1 MVERNS
7 RSCKQ
12 TANMM
17 PPNNGS
23 TGMNG
28 NGCLGGCNQQGGNQQ
43 GSHHGTENS
52 AACKALLHRLQ
63 ALDFSII
70 DTVLYLNAYPNCRE
84 ALAYYQKLVA
94 ERDALK
100 KGMAQTC
107 RTPVTNF
114 ENDST
119 ESWDWIKGPWPWEA
133 SAN

>member
-1 MVERNS
+1 MVERNF

-12 TANMM
+12 SANIM
-17 PPNNGS
+17 PSPNGN

-28 NGCLGGCNQQGGNQQ
+28 NGCLGGCNQQN
-43 GSHHGTENS
+43 GSHDIESST
-52 AACKALLHRLQ
+52 ACKALLHRLQ

-70 DTVLYLNAYPNCRE
+70 DTVLYLNAYPDCRE
-84 ALAYYQKLVA
+84 ALAYYQKLVS

-114 ENDST
+114 ENDSA